1 MANANPVNAYDM
13 TLLAASESTFDTY
26 TQPLAAQAL
35 EVINANLGPSSG
47 VGQVRPKKDRP
58 TGRGMQNEFITGDVD
73 PFPFVVEYS
82 QKSRAAIDSN
92 AKDLVFMKAAGLTH
106 TVNAATST
114 VLSLGATP
122 IESGAFA
129 SCQLIRYL
137 GHGADGLHQAEVLRG
152 GVVKEIIWSGG
163 DKEMNVKVSGAGVR
177 KTHIGRLDSV
187 TFANGSVSTY
197 TPSTSDFRKVGEWG
211 DMQIESEVVQITKT
225 VGSTDFNVNRAIYSS
240 SGVAHTAKPMYPYM
254 PPSITYTGSPIS
266 EATASCILGSI
277 SPMRIMNWEVAFTT
291 GLDHLPAETSS
302 AYRQGA
308 KSLRYD
314 LKVKLKMVLSV
325 DRVDLLGY
333 ALVRDNL
340 SLTLSQGTGTGGIW
354 SLTAPYCEVVAFSA
368 PDTAGEIAIV
378 DVELRCRENSTGNNA
393 FSITLT

>member
-266 EATASCILGSI
+266 EATASCILGGI
-277 SPMRIMNWEVAFTT
+277 SPMRIMNWEVGFTT

-368 PDTAGEIAIV
+368 PDTAGDVAIV
-378 DVELRCRENSTGNNA
+378 DIELRCRENSTGNNA

>member
-211 DMQIESEVVQITKT
+211 DMQIESEIVQITKT